1 ATVLYNL
8 KIYTFNL
15 LYLLLYMFLFFFDIT
30 YVIYYR
36 TTITYHKKIVSIIFV
51 HIIETILFICIWKCP
66 NLYLY
71 LVHHAR
77 MLTFNPIPY
86 LYKQLNIQ
94 QPKNNTFNENNMD
107 YKR

>member
-1 ATVLYNL
+1 TRLLILQTALFLQNTGLYIQ
-8 KIYTFNL
+8 KIYTFKL
-15 LYLLLYMFLFFFDIT
+15 LKLLLYMFLLCFDIT
-30 YVIYYR
+30 YIIYYR

-77 MLTFNPIPY
+77 MLTFNPIP
-86 LYKQLNIQ
+86 
-94 QPKNNTFNENNMD
+94 
-107 YKR
+107 